1 MEMLS
6 QVNAKLG
13 FSGSFELSSREVRTL
28 WEWCRYEETSQLESP
43 WCFAF
48 SVANHAVLDYY
59 EDLRFYYNQGYGFS
73 NRRLAENLNCELVQ
87 DLLRYLQSTSATEP
101 RVKVFGTHSSTLQ
114 LFLVSMGFFED
125 DFAMTRHNFAQQTL
139 RQWRTGIAT
148 PKGANLAV
156 IRYELV

>member
-1 MEMLS
+1 MLA

-13 FSGSFELSSREVRTL
+13 FTGGIELNSRQVRTI
-28 WEWCRYEETSQLESP
+28 WEWCRWEDTSDLQAP
-43 WCFAF
+43 WCLAF
-48 SVANHAVLDYY
+48 SVANHAVLDYF
-59 EDLRFYYNQGYGFS
+59 EDLDFFYNQGYGLP

-87 DLLRYLQSTSATEP
+87 DLLQYLQSDSATEE
-101 RVKVFGTHSSTLQ
+101 RVRIYGTHSSTLQ

-125 DFAMTRHNFAQQTL
+125 DFPMNRHNYAQQTL

-156 IRYELV
+156 IRYE